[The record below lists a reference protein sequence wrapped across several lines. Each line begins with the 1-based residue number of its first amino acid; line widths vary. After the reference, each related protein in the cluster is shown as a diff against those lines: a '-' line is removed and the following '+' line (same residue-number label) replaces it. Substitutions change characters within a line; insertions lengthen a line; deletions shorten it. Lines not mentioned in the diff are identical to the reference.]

1 MLSTIISIVSK
12 TILAVWTFQLFY
24 KKRKVYNL
32 LFCIFFI
39 SDLLRLILLDKY
51 LYLPSHITTV
61 ITFTQLGILIV
72 AITLFFRNKYRVTRN

>member
-1 MLSTIISIVSK
+1 MLSYIISIVSK
-12 TILAVWTFQLFY
+12 SILAVWTFQLFY

-51 LYLPSHITTV
+51 FYLPSHITTM
-61 ITFTQLGILIV
+61 ITFIQLGILIA
-72 AITLFFRNKYRVTRN
+72 AIALFLRNKYKTNIK

>member
-1 MLSTIISIVSK
+1 MLSYIISIVSK

-39 SDLLRLILLDKY
+39 IDLLRVILLDKY
-51 LYLPSHITTV
+51 LYLPSNVITV
-61 ITFTQLGILIV
+61 ITFIQLGILIV
-72 AITLFFRNKYRVTRN
+72 AITLFFRNKYKVNRN

>member
-1 MLSTIISIVSK
+1 MLSYIISIVSK

-39 SDLLRLILLDKY
+39 IDLLRVILLDKY
-51 LYLPSHITTV
+51 LYLPSNVITV
-61 ITFTQLGILIV
+61 ITFIQIGILIV
-72 AITLFFRNKYRVTRN
+72 AITLFFRNKYKVNRN

>member
-1 MLSTIISIVSK
+1 MLSYIISIVSK

-39 SDLLRLILLDKY
+39 SDLLRLILLNKY
-51 LYLPSHITTV
+51 FYLPSHITKM
-61 ITFTQLGILIV
+61 ITFIQLGILIA
-72 AITLFFRNKYRVTRN
+72 AITLFLRNKYK

>member
-51 LYLPSHITTV
+51 IYLPTNVTTLITSV
-61 ITFTQLGILIV
+61 QLGILIA
-72 AITLFFRNKYRVTRN
+72 AIILFFKNKYKVNSN

>member
-1 MLSTIISIVSK
+1 MLSYIISIVSK

-39 SDLLRLILLDKY
+39 IDLLRIILLDKY
-51 LYLPSHITTV
+51 LYLPSNVITV
-61 ITFTQLGILIV
+61 ITFIQLGFLIV
-72 AITLFFRNKYRVTRN
+72 AITLFFRNKYKVNRN

>member
-1 MLSTIISIVSK
+1 MLSYIVSIVSN

-39 SDLLRLILLDKY
+39 IDLLRVIVLDEY
-51 LYLPSHITTV
+51 LYLPSNV
-61 ITFTQLGILIV
+61 ITIITFIQLGILIV
-72 AITLFFRNKYRVTRN
+72 AITLFFRNKYNVNKN

>member
-1 MLSTIISIVSK
+1 MFSYIISIVSK

-24 KKRKVYNL
+24 KKKKVYNL

-51 LYLPSHITTV
+51 IYLPSNATTV
-61 ITFTQLGILIV
+61 ISFIQLGILIV
-72 AITLFFRNKYRVTRN
+72 AITLFFRNKYKVNKN